1 MLQVKLAAASLKK
14 TMNEDPAIAGS
25 SYETNVNL
33 VRRAGSNPTMR
44 SHPECMQ
51 CSMHHTSSACRAPCA
66 HRARRM
72 TRARQFM
79 TLAVSGTT
87 VVWNVLLTKVI
98 MFFTNREG
106 QDTITQEQA
115 SIFSKL
121 SVAFVVSPPEPPH
134 TSTMPSAFGAQRTT
148 QAHCVCVCCI
158 SGVSR
163 LQVNTMLVP
172 LCIVIYFSASD
183 KGDGHV
189 VDQTWCVDPLAHAP
203 RAHAHVHPRTCTL
216 ARASSHAHPRAC
228 ILARAHPRKRTLA
241 RASSR
246 VHPLMRIAC
255 ARPAHRFEA
264 DGLVQPVFILCV
276 ANWATEALKAVMP
289 APILQRCVLSRLLSP
304 SSAVSH
310 LLLPAFTFLGR
321 LSPSIRY
328 VLSRLVFSQQKLNR
342 TYEPPPFNLGLLYSQ
357 AVKTVAFGASHRRAQ
372 MAAHSVHRS

>member
-1 MLQVKLAAASLKK
+1 
-14 TMNEDPAIAGS
+14 
-25 SYETNVNL
+25 
-33 VRRAGSNPTMR
+33 
-44 SHPECMQ
+44 
-51 CSMHHTSSACRAPCA
+51 
-66 HRARRM
+66 
-72 TRARQFM
+72 
-79 TLAVSGTT
+79 
-87 VVWNVLLTKVI
+87 
-98 MFFTNREG
+98 
-106 QDTITQEQA
+106 
-115 SIFSKL
+115 
-121 SVAFVVSPPEPPH
+121 
-134 TSTMPSAFGAQRTT
+134 
-148 QAHCVCVCCI
+148 
-158 SGVSR
+158 
-163 LQVNTMLVP
+163 MLVP

-357 AVKTVAFGASHRRAQ
+357 AVKTVALGASHRARI
-372 MAAHSVHRS
+372 AAHSVHSATRARCTTQAVAPCCALQVALGLIFGPIYPIAYLLTAIGLLIAWYGTQPHARCSNPSAFTTRCTTHATDWCV